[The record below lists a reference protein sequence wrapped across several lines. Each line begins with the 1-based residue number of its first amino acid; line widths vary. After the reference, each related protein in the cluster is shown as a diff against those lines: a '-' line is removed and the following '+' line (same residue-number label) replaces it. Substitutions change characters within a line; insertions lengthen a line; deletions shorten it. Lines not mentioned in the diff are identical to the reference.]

1 MSATVVDRGDAS
13 VDVVPPRKD
22 YRQVKSP
29 SQMVVAAVGLV
40 LGAWIITLLAAN
52 ENIDYGTIVGNI
64 TNEMILQGLLKT
76 FQLTLVSM
84 GLGLLFGV
92 VIAVA
97 KLSTNR
103 LLITMADVYIWFF
116 RGVPLLVQILIWGN
130 FSLLFPR
137 LGVGIPFTDVVFF
150 SVSTNAVITTFVASI
165 LALTLHEA
173 AYMAEVVRGGLQGVD
188 RGQAEAAKALGMNGR
203 QVLMRIILPQ
213 ALRIIIPPTGN
224 QLISLMKASAMVS
237 VIAGGEL
244 MTVAND
250 IGSIS
255 YRTIELLTVATF
267 WYLVIVSLLTILQ
280 RYLEQR
286 LAKGERR

>member
-1 MSATVVDRGDAS
+1 MSVHTTSQEEAP

-22 YRQVKSP
+22 YKPVRSP
-29 SQMVVAAVGLV
+29 SQLFVAGIGLV
-40 LGAWIITLLAAN
+40 IGAWIVTLLAAN
-52 ENIDYGTIVGNI
+52 ENIDYGTILSNI
-64 TNEMILQGLLKT
+64 TNEMILEGLLKT
-76 FQLTLVSM
+76 FQLTF
-84 GLGLLFGV
+84 LGMTFGTILGII
-92 VIAVA
+92 IAVA
-97 KLSTNR
+97 KLSTNK
-103 LLITMADVYIWFF
+103 LLITMANVYIWFF

-137 LGVGIPFTDVVFF
+137 LGIGIPFTDIVFF

-188 RGQAEAAKALGMNGR
+188 HGQSEAAKALGMNGW
-203 QVLMRIILPQ
+203 QVLTRIVLPQ

-267 WYLVIVSLLTILQ
+267 WYLVIVSVLSVVQ
-280 RYLEQR
+280 RYLERR
-286 LAKGERR
+286 LGKGFRR